1 MALTGKERETK
12 LLKDATFIFIK
23 NHGKE
28 LPEELNYWGIQN
40 TVYMN
45 ELKAHSQ
52 EILDKHKRSSFAKKF
67 IPSIIEQFDQKGYI
81 SKVQSG
87 YVRGY
92 IEEIAD
98 DIAQIDS
105 IIRDLKAQIFTEIQN
120 NYKDQIMKYI
130 DEATQQYEM
139 YRQQCRQNAAWEYRH
154 GYRR

>member
-1 MALTGKERETK
+1 MALTGKEREAK
-12 LLKDATFIFIK
+12 LFNDATFIFIR
-23 NHGKE
+23 NNGNE
-28 LPEELNYWGIQN
+28 LPKELNYWGVK
-40 TVYMN
+40 TSVYMN

-81 SKVQSG
+81 SNVQAG

-105 IIRDLKAQIFTEIQN
+105 IIRDLKAQILTEIQN

-130 DEATQQYEM
+130 DEATTQYQA
-139 YRQQCRQNAAWEYRH
+139 YCSRCRQNAAWEYRH

>member
-1 MALTGKERETK
+1 MALTGKEREAK
-12 LLKDATFIFIK
+12 LFNDATFIFIR
-23 NHGKE
+23 NNGNE
-28 LPEELNYWGIQN
+28 LPKELNYWGVK
-40 TVYMN
+40 TSVYMN

-81 SKVQSG
+81 SNVQAG

-98 DIAQIDS
+98 DIALIDS
-105 IIRDLKAQIFTEIQN
+105 AIRDLKAQILTEIQN

>member
-1 MALTGKERETK
+1 MALTEKEREAK
-12 LLKDATFIFIK
+12 LFNDATFIFIR
-23 NHGKE
+23 NYGKE
-28 LPEELNYWGIQN
+28 LPKELNYWGVQTSI
-40 TVYMN
+40 YIN

-81 SKVQSG
+81 SNVQAG

-98 DIAQIDS
+98 DIALIDS
-105 IIRDLKAQIFTEIQN
+105 AIRDLQAQIFTDIQN
-120 NYKDQIMKYI
+120 NYKAQIMKYI

-139 YRQQCRQNAAWEYRH
+139 
-154 GYRR
+154 

>member
-1 MALTGKERETK
+1 MALTGKEREAK
-12 LLKDATFIFIK
+12 LFRDATFIFIR
-23 NHGKE
+23 NRGKE

-81 SKVQSG
+81 SAVQAN

-92 IEEIAD
+92 IEEIAE
-98 DIAQIDS
+98 DITQIDS

-120 NYKDQIMKYI
+120 NYKDQIIKYI
-130 DEATQQYEM
+130 DEATTQYQA
-139 YRQQCRQNAAWEYRH
+139 YCSRCRQNAAWEYRH

>member
-1 MALTGKERETK
+1 MALTGKELEAK
-12 LLKDATFIFIK
+12 LFKDATFIFIR
-23 NHGKE
+23 NYGKE
-28 LPEELNYWGIQN
+28 LPKELNYWGVQTSI
-40 TVYMN
+40 YIN

-81 SKVQSG
+81 SNVQAG

-98 DIAQIDS
+98 DIALIDS
-105 IIRDLKAQIFTEIQN
+105 AIRDLKAQIFTEIQN
-120 NYKDQIMKYI
+120 NYKDQILKYL
-130 DEATQQYEM
+130 DEAAQQYEM
-139 YRQQCRQNAAWEYRH
+139 YRQQCRQNAAWEYKH